1 MIRLAA
7 LATRKVKL
15 YRKNGTYL
23 LPLWLQEGKSKDGEQ
38 RFPRQGAKK

>member
-7 LATRKVKL
+7 VAARNVKL

-23 LPLWLQEGKSKDGEQ
+23 LPLWLQDGGEGAFEEG
-38 RFPRQGAKK
+38 FPKQGTKK